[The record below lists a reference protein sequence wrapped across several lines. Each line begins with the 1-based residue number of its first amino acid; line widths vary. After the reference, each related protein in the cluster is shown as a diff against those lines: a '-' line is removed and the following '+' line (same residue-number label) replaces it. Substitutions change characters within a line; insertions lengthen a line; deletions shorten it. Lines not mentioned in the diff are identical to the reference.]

1 MARVRQAVMALAMG
15 AALAG
20 CGTQTAPQA
29 TPVVVD
35 SGSPTPSTP
44 AGSATVS
51 SSSSS
56 ASSSSTRSTSPSSS
70 PTTTAADTSLRP
82 GDDGARVRQ
91 LQRDLSA
98 LGYWLGT
105 PDGTYGHLTSQAV
118 MALQKS
124 AGLSR
129 DGIAGPRTLEALAAG
144 TLPPLPAG
152 PADRIDIDLTRQVLI
167 VVRGGSIEHVINT
180 STASGETYLSHGRP
194 AVAVTPK
201 GTFTVGR
208 VHRGNEVAPLGTLY
222 SPRYFYGGYAVH
234 GSGSIP
240 GYPASHGCARVS
252 NGAMDMIWSKDLM
265 PVGST
270 VVVR

>member
-1 MARVRQAVMALAMG
+1 
-15 AALAG
+15 
-20 CGTQTAPQA
+20 
-29 TPVVVD
+29 
-35 SGSPTPSTP
+35 
-44 AGSATVS
+44 
-51 SSSSS
+51 
-56 ASSSSTRSTSPSSS
+56 
-70 PTTTAADTSLRP
+70 
-82 GDDGARVRQ
+82 
-91 LQRDLSA
+91 
-98 LGYWLGT
+98 
-105 PDGTYGHLTSQAV
+105 

-129 DGIAGPRTLEALAAG
+129 DGIAGPKTLEALAAG

-152 PADRIDIDLTRQVLI
+152 PADRIEIDLKRQVLI
-167 VVRGGSIEHVINT
+167 VVRGGSIEYVINT
-180 STASGETYLSHGRP
+180 STASGETYMSHGHP

-208 VHRGNEVAPLGTLY
+208 VHRGYEVAPLGTLY

-234 GSGSIP
+234 GAGSIP

-265 PVGST
+265 AVGST